1 MTTAQ
6 TEDARRYDRDDVLK
20 DGERYRSPLLLMDA
34 AHQEV
39 IDITR
44 KALADSYAPSAGA
57 LHKPG
62 TIVADGIEAEL
73 AATEREVRR
82 DLRLDALS
90 NAWRNPPA
98 QEAQATPGPVADRE
112 AAAAARDARL
122 ENAWKGTAA

>member
-1 MTTAQ
+1 MTPTQ
-6 TEDARRYDRDDVLK
+6 QQENARRYDRDGVLK
-20 DGERYRSPLLLMDA
+20 DGERYRAPMLLMDA

-44 KALADSYAPSAGA
+44 KALAEPSAGA

-62 TIVADGIEAEL
+62 TIVADGIDAEL

-98 QEAQATPGPVADRE
+98 QEAQAKPSPVADRE
-112 AAAAARDARL
+112 AAALQRDARL